1 VRVGIVGV
9 GVVPFR
15 TVTPEYSWKEI
26 MYEAAQRAYADAG
39 VDPRADVGSFVTC
52 AEDYWEGFGIFDEF
66 TPDQLGAVL
75 RPACTVTGDGI
86 HGLAQAMMQIQAG
99 LADVVVVEA
108 HSKVSDL
115 LTYAGVV
122 HHAFD
127 PIWNKPLGGHPYYV
141 AGLEMDAYL
150 RASRVGEKA
159 CAAVVAKNRQNALTN
174 PRAAHGSK
182 VTPEDVL
189 ASPPISAPLKDL
201 DVAPLAD
208 TSIVLVL
215 AAESRARKLAANPV
229 WIRGVGWSS
238 DSPWLETRSWTTA
251 AYAAMAGK
259 MAYAQAK
266 IRNPAKEV
274 EVAEIDDK
282 FSYKEPQHLEALG
295 LSKKGSTANA
305 ISRGDFD
312 IGAKLPVNPSGG
324 SIGCGNVIE
333 ASGLHRV
340 AEVVLQLRGEAGQNQ
355 VDHPRTGLAASWRGI
370 PTATGAVAVLGV
382 GR

>member
-15 TVTPEYSWKEI
+15 PVTPEYSWKEI
-26 MYEAAQRAYADAG
+26 MYAAASRAYADAG
-39 VDPRADVGSFVTC
+39 VDPRTDVGSFITC

-86 HGLAQAMMQIQAG
+86 QGLAQGVMQIRAG
-99 LADVVVVEA
+99 LADVVAVEA
-108 HSKVSDL
+108 HSKISDL
-115 LTYAGVV
+115 LTYEGVV
-122 HHAFD
+122 AHALD

-150 RASRVGEKA
+150 RASEVTEKA

-174 PRAAHGSK
+174 DRAAYGAK
-182 VTPEDVL
+182 IDAQDVMR
-189 ASPPISAPLKDL
+189 SPPVATPLKEL

-208 TSIVLVL
+208 TAVVLVL
-215 AAESRARKLAANPV
+215 AAEPRARKLSSNPV
-229 WIRGVGWSS
+229 WVRGVGWSS
-238 DSPWLETRSWTTA
+238 DSPWLETRSWGTA
-251 AYAAMAGK
+251 TYAEDAAK
-259 MAYAQAK
+259 MACGQAK
-266 IRNPAKEV
+266 VRTPGREIQ
-274 EVAEIDDK
+274 VAEVDDK

-295 LSKKGSTANA
+295 LSKKGSTAKA
-305 ISRGDFD
+305 IARGDFD
-312 IGAKLPVNPSGG
+312 IGGRLPVNPSGG
-324 SIGCGNVIE
+324 SIGCGNGIE

-340 AEVVLQLRGEAGQNQ
+340 AEVALQLRGEAGRNQ
-355 VDHPRTGLAASWRGI
+355 VDRARTGLAASWRGV

>member
-1 VRVGIVGV
+1 
-9 GVVPFR
+9 
-15 TVTPEYSWKEI
+15 VTPEYSWKEI
-26 MYEAAQRAYADAG
+26 MYAAASRAYADAG
-39 VDPRADVGSFVTC
+39 VDPRTDVDSFITC

-75 RPACTVTGDGI
+75 RPACTVPGDGI
-86 HGLAQAMMQIQAG
+86 HGMAQGVMQIRAG
-99 LADVVVVEA
+99 LADVVAVEA

-122 HHAFD
+122 QHALD

-150 RASRVGEKA
+150 RASKIGEKA
-159 CAAVVAKNRQNALTN
+159 CAAVVAKNRQNALAN
-174 PRAAHGSK
+174 DRAAYGAK
-182 VTPEDVL
+182 IDAEDVMR
-189 ASPPISAPLKDL
+189 SPPVATPLKEL

-208 TSIVLVL
+208 TAVVLVL
-215 AAESRARKLAANPV
+215 AAEPRARKLSSNPV
-229 WIRGVGWSS
+229 WVRGVGWSS
-238 DSPWLETRSWTTA
+238 DSPWLETRSWA
-251 AYAAMAGK
+251 AATYAEDAAT

-266 IRNPAKEV
+266 VRAPAKEIAVV
-274 EVAEIDDK
+274 EVDDK

-295 LSKKGSTANA
+295 LSKKGATAKA
-305 ISRGDFD
+305 IARGDFD
-312 IGAKLPVNPSGG
+312 IGGKLPVNASGG
-324 SIGCGNVIE
+324 SLGCGNVIE

-340 AEVVLQLRGEAGQNQ
+340 AEVALQLRGEAGRNQ